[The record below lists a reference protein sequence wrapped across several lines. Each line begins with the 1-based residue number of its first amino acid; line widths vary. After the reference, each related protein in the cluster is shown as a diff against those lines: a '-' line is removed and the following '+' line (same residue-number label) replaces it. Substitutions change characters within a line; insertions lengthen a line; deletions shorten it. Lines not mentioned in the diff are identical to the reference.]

1 MKIVITGGGTGGHFY
16 PLLAVVD
23 AILIECREQKILDPH
38 IYYTGPNPYNP
49 KELFDRDI
57 KFVRIPAGKKRIN
70 PTGFAI
76 IRNFIDIFKM
86 GFGVCVGLVKIFM
99 IFPDVV
105 FAKGGF
111 SSFPTLFAARILGI
125 PVIIHESDS
134 VPGRVNM
141 WASKFARK
149 IAVSFKE
156 SAEYFDIKKTAY
168 TGQPIRS
175 EFLTPLKVGAY
186 EYLNLDPNLKTIA
199 VLGGSTG
206 AKKINDIILQILPE
220 LVKTYQVVHQTGK
233 ANFEIVKGMAK
244 LTLEGATNPDRY
256 KPIDYLNM
264 MSMRM
269 IGGISDIIISRAG
282 SGIFEIAAWGVPSIL
297 IPIKDSN
304 GDHQRKNA
312 FNYLRAGG
320 CEVIE
325 ENNLSGQILL
335 NEIHRILTTTTLQ
348 EKMKV
353 AAKNFATPD
362 AAKTIAHEVLN
373 IALSHE
379 V

>member
-23 AILIECREQKILDPH
+23 AILVECREQKILDPR

-57 KFVRIPAGKKRIN
+57 IFVRIPAGKKRIN
-70 PTGFAI
+70 PSGFAI
-76 IRNFIDIFKM
+76 VQNFIDIFKM
-86 GFGVCVGLVKIFM
+86 GFGVCIGLVKIFM

-111 SSFPTLFAARILGI
+111 SSFPTLFAARVLGI
-125 PVIIHESDS
+125 PVVMHESDS
-134 VPGRVNM
+134 VPGRVNL

-149 IAVSFKE
+149 IAISFKE
-156 SAEYFDIKKTAY
+156 SAEFFDIKKTAY

-175 EFLTPLKVGAY
+175 ELLIPLKVGAY
-186 EYLNLDPNLKTIA
+186 EYLNLDPNLKTISI
-199 VLGGSTG
+199 LGGSTG
-206 AKKINDIILQILPE
+206 AKKINDIIIQTLPE

-264 MSMRM
+264 MSLRM
-269 IGGISDIIISRAG
+269 IGGISDVIISRAG

-297 IPIKDSN
+297 IPIADSN

-335 NEIHRILTTTTLQ
+335 NEIHRILTTSTLQ

-353 AAKNFATPD
+353 AAKNFSTPD

-379 V
+379 I

>member
-23 AILIECREQKILDPH
+23 AILEECREQKILDPH
-38 IYYTGPNPYNP
+38 IFYTGPNPYNL

-70 PTGFAI
+70 PKGMAI
-76 IRNFIDIFKM
+76 INNFIDIFRM
-86 GFGVCVGLVKIFM
+86 GFGVCIAMVKIFS

-111 SSFPTLFAARILGI
+111 SSFPTLFAARLLGI

-134 VPGRVNM
+134 VPGRVNV
-141 WASKFARK
+141 WAAKFAKR

-156 SAEYFDIKKTAY
+156 SAEYFDIKKVAY
-168 TGQPIRS
+168 TGQPVRV
-175 EFLTPLKVGAY
+175 ELLTPLKVGAY
-186 EYLNLDPNLKTIA
+186 EYLNLDPKLKTISI
-199 VLGGSTG
+199 LGGSLG
-206 AKKINDIILQILPE
+206 AQKINDIIIQILPDLIE
-220 LVKTYQVVHQTGK
+220 QYQVIHQTGK

-244 LTLEGATNPDRY
+244 LTLEGATNPNRY
-256 KPIDYLNM
+256 KPVDYLNI

-269 IGGISDIIISRAG
+269 LGGISDIIISRAG
-282 SGIFEIAAWGVPSIL
+282 SGLFEIAAWGVPSIL
-297 IPIKDSN
+297 IPITDSN

-312 FNYLRAGG
+312 FNYLRSGG

-325 ENNLSGQILL
+325 ESNLSGQILL
-335 NEIHRILTTTTLQ
+335 NEIHRILSNPPLQ
-348 EKMKV
+348 EKMK
-353 AAKNFATPD
+353 KNAQTFSTSN

-379 V
+379 I

>member
-23 AILIECREQKILDPH
+23 AILEECREQKILNPR

-49 KELFDRDI
+49 RELFDRDI
-57 KFVRIPAGKKRIN
+57 KFVRIPAGKRRIN
-70 PTGFAI
+70 PKGMAI
-76 IRNFIDIFKM
+76 VNNFIDIFRM
-86 GFGVCVGLVKIFM
+86 GFGVCIAVVKIFS

-111 SSFPTLFAARILGI
+111 SSFPTLFAARLLGI

-134 VPGRVNM
+134 APGRVSL
-141 WASKFARK
+141 WAAKFAKR

-156 SAEYFDIKKTAY
+156 SGEYFDAKKTAY
-168 TGQPIRS
+168 TGQPVRA
-175 EFLTPLKVGAY
+175 ELTVPLKVGAY
-186 EYLNLDPNLKTIA
+186 EYLNLDPNLKTVA
-199 VLGGSTG
+199 VLGGSLG
-206 AKKINDIILQILPE
+206 AKKINDIIVQVLPE
-220 LVKTYQVVHQTGK
+220 LVKKYQVIHQTGK

-244 LTLEGATNPDRY
+244 LSLEGATNPDRY
-256 KPIDYLNM
+256 KPVDYLNM

-269 IGGISDIIISRAG
+269 LAGVSDVIISRAG
-282 SGIFEIAAWGVPSIL
+282 SGIFEIATWGVPSIL
-297 IPIKDSN
+297 IPITDSN

-325 ENNLSGQILL
+325 ESNLSGQILL
-335 NEIHRILTTTTLQ
+335 NEIHRIVSNPPLQ
-348 EKMKV
+348 EKMRKSAKV
-353 AAKNFATPD
+353 FSTPD

>member
-16 PLLAVVD
+16 PLLAVID
-23 AILIECREQKILDPH
+23 AILEECRDQKILSPS

-70 PTGFAI
+70 PTGMGI
-76 IRNFIDIFKM
+76 VNNFIDMFRM
-86 GFGVCVGLVKIFM
+86 GFGVCIGLVKIFT

-125 PVIIHESDS
+125 PVVMHESDS

-141 WASKFARK
+141 WASKFAKK

-156 SAEYFDIKKTAY
+156 SAEYFDVKKTAY
-168 TGQPIRS
+168 TGQPIRQ
-175 EFLTPLKVGAY
+175 ELQTPIKVGAY
-186 EYLNLDPNLKTIA
+186 EYLNLDPNLKTIS
-199 VLGGSTG
+199 VLGGSLG
-206 AKKINDIILQILPE
+206 AKKINDIIIQILPE

-269 IGGISDIIISRAG
+269 LGGVSDIIISRAG

-297 IPIKDSN
+297 IPIADSN

-312 FNYLRAGG
+312 FNYLRSGS

-325 ENNLSGQILL
+325 ESNLSGQILL
-335 NEIHRILTTTTLQ
+335 NEIHRILSNPPLQ
-348 EKMKV
+348 EKMR
-353 AAKNFATPD
+353 ASARAFSTPD

>member
-23 AILIECREQKILDPH
+23 AILEECREQKILDPY
-38 IYYTGPNPYNP
+38 IYYTGPNPYNS

-70 PTGFAI
+70 PKGMAI
-76 IRNFIDIFKM
+76 INNFIDIFRM
-86 GFGVCVGLVKIFM
+86 GFGVCVAVVKIFT

-111 SSFPTLFAARILGI
+111 SSFPTLFAARVLGI
-125 PVIIHESDS
+125 PVVIHESDS
-134 VPGRVNM
+134 VPGRVSM
-141 WASKFARK
+141 WASKFAKK

-156 SAEYFDIKKTAY
+156 SAEYFDEKKTAY
-168 TGQPIRS
+168 TGQPVRS
-175 EFLTPLKVGAY
+175 ELLTPLKVGAY
-186 EYLNLDPNLKTIA
+186 EYLNLDPGLKTISI
-199 VLGGSTG
+199 LGGSLG
-206 AKKINDIILQILPE
+206 AKKINDMIIQVLPE

-233 ANFEIVKGMAK
+233 ANFEIVKGMSK

-256 KPIDYLNM
+256 KPMDYLNM

-269 IGGISDIIISRAG
+269 LGGISDVIISRAG

-297 IPIKDSN
+297 IPITDSN

-312 FNYLRAGG
+312 FNYLRSGA

-325 ENNLSGQILL
+325 ESNLSGQILL
-335 NEIHRILTTTTLQ
+335 NEIHRILSNPPLQ
-348 EKMKV
+348 DKMRKS
-353 AAKNFATPD
+353 ALAFSTPN

>member
-23 AILIECREQKILDPH
+23 AIRAECAEQKILDPK
-38 IYYTGPNPYNP
+38 IYYTGPSPYNA

-57 KFVRIPAGKKRIN
+57 KFVRIPAGKRRVN
-70 PTGFAI
+70 PKGIAVLN
-76 IRNFIDIFKM
+76 NFIVIFKM
-86 GFGVCVGLVKIFM
+86 GFGVFIGILKIFT

-105 FAKGGF
+105 FAKGGYT
-111 SSFPTLFAARILGI
+111 SFPTLFAARFFGI

-134 VPGRVNM
+134 VPGRVNV
-141 WASKFARK
+141 WAGKFAQK

-156 SAEYFDIKKTAY
+156 AAEYFDIKKVAY
-168 TGQPIRS
+168 TGQPVRS
-175 EFLTPLKVGAY
+175 ELLTPIKIGAY
-186 EYLNLDPNLKTIA
+186 EYLKLDPNLKTIS
-199 VLGGSTG
+199 VLGGSQG
-206 AKKINDIILQILPE
+206 AKKINDIIVSVLPE
-220 LVKTYQVVHQTGK
+220 LVKKYQIIHQTGK
-233 ANFEIVKGMAK
+233 ANFEIVKGMADIS
-244 LTLEGATNPDRY
+244 LEGATNPDRY
-256 KPIDYLNM
+256 KPMDYLNM

-269 IGGISDIIISRAG
+269 LGGISDIIISRSG

-297 IPIKDSN
+297 IPITDSN

-312 FNYLRAGG
+312 FNYSRSGA
-320 CEVIE
+320 CAVVE
-325 ENNLSGQILL
+325 EANLSPQILI
-335 NEIHRILTTTTLQ
+335 NEIEKILNNPDLH
-348 EKMKV
+348 EKMS
-353 AAKNFATPD
+353 KNARDFSTPN

>member
-1 MKIVITGGGTGGHFY
+1 
-16 PLLAVVD
+16 
-23 AILIECREQKILDPH
+23 
-38 IYYTGPNPYNP
+38 
-49 KELFDRDI
+49 
-57 KFVRIPAGKKRIN
+57 
-70 PTGFAI
+70 
-76 IRNFIDIFKM
+76 M
-86 GFGVCVGLVKIFM
+86 GFGVCIGLVKIFM

-125 PVIIHESDS
+125 PVIMHESDS

-168 TGQPIRS
+168 TGQPVRS
-175 EFLTPLKVGAY
+175 ELLTPLKVGAY
-186 EYLNLDPNLKTIA
+186 EYLNLDPNLKTIS
-199 VLGGSTG
+199 VLGGSLG
-206 AKKINDIILQILPE
+206 AKKINDIIIQILPE
-220 LVKTYQVVHQTGK
+220 LVKNCQVVHQTGK

-244 LTLEGATNPDRY
+244 LTLEGSTNPDRY
-256 KPIDYLNM
+256 KPMDYLNM

-269 IGGISDIIISRAG
+269 LGGISDIIISRAG

-297 IPIKDSN
+297 IPISDSN

-335 NEIHRILTTTTLQ
+335 NEIHRILSNPTLQ
-348 EKMKV
+348 DKMK
-353 AAKNFATPD
+353 AGAKNFATPD

-379 V
+379 I

>member
-23 AILIECREQKILDPH
+23 AILEECRDQKILDPY
-38 IYYTGPNPYNP
+38 IYYTGPNPYNA

-57 KFVRIPAGKKRIN
+57 KFVHIPAGKRRIN
-70 PTGFAI
+70 PKGMAVI
-76 IRNFIDIFKM
+76 NNFFDMFRM
-86 GFGVCVGLVKIFM
+86 GFGVCIGLVKIFM

-111 SSFPTLFAARILGI
+111 TSFPTLFAARILGI
-125 PVIIHESDS
+125 PVIMHESDS

-141 WASKFARK
+141 WASKFAQK
-149 IAVSFKE
+149 IAISFKE
-156 SAEYFDIKKTAY
+156 SAEYFDSNKTAY
-168 TGQPIRS
+168 TGQPVRQ
-175 EFLTPLKVGAY
+175 ELLTPLKVGAY
-186 EYLNLDPNLKTIA
+186 EYLNLDPSLKTISI
-199 VLGGSTG
+199 LGGSLG
-206 AKKINDIILQILPE
+206 AKKINDIIIQILPE
-220 LVKTYQVVHQTGK
+220 LIKTYQVVHQTGK
-233 ANFEIVKGMAK
+233 ANFEIVKGMAN
-244 LTLEGATNPDRY
+244 LTLEGATNPNRY
-256 KPIDYLNM
+256 KPMDYLNM

-269 IGGISDIIISRAG
+269 VAGISDIIISRAG
-282 SGIFEIAAWGVPSIL
+282 SGIFEISAWGVPSIL
-297 IPIKDSN
+297 IPIADSN

-312 FNYLRAGG
+312 FNYLRSGS

-325 ENNLSGQILL
+325 ESNLSGQILL
-335 NEIHRILTTTTLQ
+335 NEIHRILTNPPLQ
-348 EKMKV
+348 EKMRKS
-353 AAKNFATPD
+353 AQNFSTPD

>member
-125 PVIIHESDS
+125 PVIMHESDS

-175 EFLTPLKVGAY
+175 ELLTPLKVGAY

-348 EKMKV
+348 EKMKA

>member
-23 AILIECREQKILDPH
+23 AIKKECLEQKILDPR
-38 IYYTGPNPYNP
+38 IYYTGPNPYNS

-57 KFVRIPAGKKRIN
+57 RFVRIPAGKKRIN
-70 PTGFAI
+70 PKGMAI
-76 IRNFIDIFKM
+76 VNNFIDIFRM
-86 GFGVCVGLVKIFM
+86 GFGVAIALVKIFI

-111 SSFPTLFAARILGI
+111 SSFPTLFAARVLGI
-125 PVIIHESDS
+125 PVVLHESDS
-134 VPGRVNM
+134 VPGRVNI
-141 WASKFARK
+141 WASKFAKK

-156 SAEYFDIKKTAY
+156 SAEFFDTKRVAY
-168 TGQPIRS
+168 TGQPIR
-175 EFLTPLKVGAY
+175 EELLTPIKVGAH
-186 EYLNLDPNLKTIA
+186 EYLHLDTEIKTIS
-199 VLGGSTG
+199 VLGGSLG
-206 AKKINDIILQILPE
+206 AKKINDLIIQILPE
-220 LVKTYQVVHQTGK
+220 LVKKYQVIHQTGK
-233 ANFEIVKGMAK
+233 KNFEIVKSMAD
-244 LTLEGATNPDRY
+244 LSLEGSTNPDRY
-256 KPIDYLNM
+256 KPVDYLNM
-264 MSMRM
+264 MAMRM
-269 IGGISDIIISRAG
+269 LGGVSDIIISRSG

-297 IPIKDSN
+297 IPITDSN

-312 FNYLRAGG
+312 FNYARSGA

-325 ENNLSGQILL
+325 ESNLSGQIVL
-335 NEIHRILTTTTLQ
+335 NEIERILSNPALQ
-348 EKMKV
+348 NKMRES
-353 AAKNFATPD
+353 AKTFSTPD

>member
-23 AILIECREQKILDPH
+23 AILEECREQKILDPR

-70 PTGFAI
+70 PKGFAI
-76 IRNFIDIFKM
+76 VRNFFDVFRM
-86 GFGVCVGLVKIFM
+86 GFGVCIGLVKIFM

-125 PVIIHESDS
+125 PVIMHESDS

-168 TGQPIRS
+168 TGQPVRS
-175 EFLTPLKVGAY
+175 ELLTPLKVGAY
-186 EYLNLDPNLKTIA
+186 EYLNLDPNLKTIS
-199 VLGGSTG
+199 VLGGSLG
-206 AKKINDIILQILPE
+206 AKKINDIIIQILPE
-220 LVKTYQVVHQTGK
+220 LVKTCQVVHQTGK

-244 LTLEGATNPDRY
+244 LTLEGSTNPDRY

-264 MSMRM
+264 MAMRM
-269 IGGISDIIISRAG
+269 VGGISDIIISRAG

-297 IPIKDSN
+297 IPISDSN

-335 NEIHRILTTTTLQ
+335 NEIHRILSNPTLQ
-348 EKMKV
+348 DKMK
-353 AAKNFATPD
+353 AGAKNFATPD

-379 V
+379 I